1 MILAG
6 SQKRRNVKAIRAD
19 VVDVVAV
26 VLLMQVDLV
35 IVAPAMVAP
44 E

>member
-1 MILAG
+1 MIPAG

-19 VVDVVAV
+19 VIDVVGV

-35 IVAPAMVAP
+35 IVALAMVAP

>member
-1 MILAG
+1 MILAS
-6 SQKRRNVKAIRAD
+6 SQKRINVKAIRAD
-19 VVDVVAV
+19 VVDVVTV